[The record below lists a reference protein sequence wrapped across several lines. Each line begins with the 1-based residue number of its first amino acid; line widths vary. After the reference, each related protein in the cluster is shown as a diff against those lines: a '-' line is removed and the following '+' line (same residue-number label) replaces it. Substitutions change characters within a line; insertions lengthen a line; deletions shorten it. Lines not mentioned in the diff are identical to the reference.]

1 MGGAALLAY
10 VAIFIGIIYLFV
22 VLPQRRLR
30 RQQQDLLSKLSPGDE
45 IVTTAGIYG
54 TVTELED
61 SETFLMEIAE
71 DTEIRVAR
79 ASVARILVDVPAS
92 PADTTGA
99 TGEAPANRP
108 DDDE

>member
-30 RQQQDLLSKLSPGDE
+30 RQQQELLGKLSPGDE
-45 IVTTAGIYG
+45 VVTTGGIYG

-61 SETFLMEIAE
+61 GDTLLLEIAE

-79 ASVARILVDVPAS
+79 ASVARILVDVPAAAG
-92 PADTTGA
+92 PA
-99 TGEAPANRP
+99 EAEGSAAPKP
-108 DDDE
+108 DDGE